1 MSAAVTLAQGELSV
15 PTRGRGLVALR
26 PMLTPLVRQLSA
38 QGPVRTGLCHLFL
51 RHTSASLLVNEGAD
65 PAVVRD
71 LERFFSDLVP
81 DADPR
86 YEHQDEGPDDMPA
99 HVRAALTQTALTLPV
114 TGGSLALGTWQEVFL
129 WEHRHAP
136 HTRHLTVTITG
147 TST

>member
-99 HVRAALTQTALTLPV
+99 HVRTALTMTSLSIPV
-114 TGGSLALGTWQEVFL
+114 VGGRPSLGTWQGIWL
-129 WEHRHAP
+129 LEHRNSP
-136 HTRHLTVTITG
+136 HRRRVAANLMG
-147 TST
+147 E